1 MSVFG
6 IFSGYDFVLD
16 FFMTNT
22 VTFSNTFLL
31 LFLEMGEVDDSGL
44 LSVWLLNWSL
54 DVTEK
59 IKICL
64 VDCTKYLIVNIY
76 NIYHLYL
83 FILKYDV

>member
-6 IFSGYDFVLD
+6 IFSRYDFVLD

-44 LSVWLLNWSL
+44 SSVWLLNWSL

-59 IKICL
+59 IKIC
-64 VDCTKYLIVNIY
+64 
-76 NIYHLYL
+76 
-83 FILKYDV
+83 

>member
-6 IFSGYDFVLD
+6 IFSRYDFVLD

-44 LSVWLLNWSL
+44 SSV
-54 DVTEK
+54 
-59 IKICL
+59 
-64 VDCTKYLIVNIY
+64 
-76 NIYHLYL
+76 
-83 FILKYDV
+83 

>member
-16 FFMTNT
+16 FFITNT

-44 LSVWLLNWSL
+44 SSV
-54 DVTEK
+54 
-59 IKICL
+59 
-64 VDCTKYLIVNIY
+64 
-76 NIYHLYL
+76 
-83 FILKYDV
+83 

>member
-31 LFLEMGEVDDSGL
+31 LFLEMVEVDDSGL
-44 LSVWLLNWSL
+44 SSVWLINWSL
-54 DVTEK
+54 NVTEK
-59 IKICL
+59 KKVC
-64 VDCTKYLIVNIY
+64 
-76 NIYHLYL
+76 
-83 FILKYDV
+83 

>member
-1 MSVFG
+1 
-6 IFSGYDFVLD
+6 
-16 FFMTNT
+16 
-22 VTFSNTFLL
+22 
-31 LFLEMGEVDDSGL
+31 MGEVDDSGL
-44 LSVWLLNWSL
+44 SSVWLLNWSL

-64 VDCTKYLIVNIY
+64 VDSTKYLIVNIY